1 MRGAIEDTSASSL
14 ILSALES
21 GCCRRQAHRL
31 LYTDNEYFNHER
43 NNTAIKWSGR
53 RCLIPEMFVCMHL
66 FSKSGSMC
74 FSWSGSTDR
83 DWRKAGVPCRSVSIP
98 CNVLISFL
106 FCLTIIRYAWNL
118 NKLRKSFLW
127 NAEHCRYVLC
137 DLKTA
142 PRCVVISDAWRL
154 NWSAFTIQ
162 IHGLLKISFC

>member
-118 NKLRKSFLW
+118 LAEKIISLKCRTLSLCPLWFEYSASLCGHFRCLKAKLKCIHNSNSR
-127 NAEHCRYVLC
+127 
-137 DLKTA
+137 TA
-142 PRCVVISDAWRL
+142 Q
-154 NWSAFTIQ
+154 N
-162 IHGLLKISFC
+162 